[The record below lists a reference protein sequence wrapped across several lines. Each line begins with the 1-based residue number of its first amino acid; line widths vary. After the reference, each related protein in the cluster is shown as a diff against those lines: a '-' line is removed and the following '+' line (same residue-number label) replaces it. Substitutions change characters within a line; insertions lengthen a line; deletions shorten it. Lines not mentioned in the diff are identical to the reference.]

1 MSHKIIEIEGAVG
14 KTVQRITVTNEFD
27 FRDIT
32 VRFSDQTAIHF
43 TLRLRI
49 EIEPEILDWKTGDGE
64 TVREFPI
71 EKPTGEVFELVDEIT
86 AFAAAVRDG
95 APLPA
100 SGEDGRWS
108 VTLCLRAQESVDS
121 GKPVSF

>member
-64 TVREFPI
+64 TVREYDI
-71 EKPTGEVFELVDEIT
+71 ICEHDE
-86 AFAAAVRDG
+86 
-95 APLPA
+95 
-100 SGEDGRWS
+100 
-108 VTLCLRAQESVDS
+108 
-121 GKPVSF
+121 